1 MNSTQKGNVKLTDR
15 ETLSVD
21 GVVNVGSF
29 DENFVTIAT
38 SLGELNVEGESL
50 KIENL
55 SNERGEIFIRG
66 KINAVYYKDK
76 VQKRRKSRE

>member
-55 SNERGEIFIRG
+55 SN
-66 KINAVYYKDK
+66 
-76 VQKRRKSRE
+76 